1 MAESLEFPLRDSLSD
16 QYAQS
21 PQPGKSKV
29 PFRIEL
35 RAEEYTNNASTRAN
49 GGSTLAKLVLPLPT
63 EGMNNSISHAYNQSP
78 AKEESLLVKAF
89 SGQATSVLRDAWNFL
104 GKQFEDAVTTVG
116 GVDYGRIPADM
127 SESTYSGSD
136 KRSWN
141 FTWDLVSLSKK
152 DSVRLVEIANLL
164 TSYSLPGAKAT
175 TDRAQAP
182 PTWRLKVLASSGG
195 SPRGITKSL
204 LGDPKLCV
212 MTNCKILR
220 DTTSLFAPGNGAPFA
235 SPLSMQLTLGFQEIE
250 PIYGQ
255 DGNIRS
261 RSEVRSGG
269 SWRDI
274 N

>member
-1 MAESLEFPLRDSLSD
+1 MAKSLEFPLRDSLAD
-16 QYAQS
+16 QYMEKY
-21 PQPGKSKV
+21 QPGKSKV

-35 RAEEYTNNASTRAN
+35 RAEQYSNNPSTRAN

-63 EGMNNSISHAYNQSP
+63 EGMNNKVEHAYNQSP
-78 AKEESLLVKAF
+78 AKEEAVLVKAF
-89 SGQATSVLRDAWNFL
+89 SGGATSLIRDAWNWFN
-104 GKQFEDAVTTVG
+104 KQFEDAKTTVG
-116 GVDYGRIPADM
+116 GVDFGRIPADM

-136 KRSWN
+136 KRKWE
-141 FTWDLVSLSKK
+141 FKWELVSLSKK

-182 PTWRLKVLASSGG
+182 PAWRIRVLASSGG

-212 MTNCKILR
+212 MTQCEIAR
-220 DTTSLFAPGNGAPFA
+220 DTTSLYAPGQGAPFA
-235 SPLSMQLTLGFQEIE
+235 SPLSMQLTLTFQEIE
-250 PIYGQ
+250 PVYGQ

-269 SWRDI
+269 NWRDI
-274 N
+274 D